1 MVPNNIKFALRHLW
15 LNRLYSGINIVGLAT
30 GITCML
36 FAVLYWSDEHSFDT
50 FHKANPH
57 LYRITTTL
65 TDKEGEESQTGGTGQ
80 VQGPAFKAAVPEL
93 KQYVRVF
100 GGAIFNDIRTED
112 KNLKLRPLFVDPA
125 FFEVFTFRLLH
136 GDSKTA
142 LRDVNA
148 VVVTES
154 TARKFFNSTDVV
166 GRLLQMDADPSFE
179 KLGKPLLITGVVQD
193 PPHNSSLQ
201 FDVLFTFDFLRLSF
215 EDTNWL
221 NTYLGT
227 FVVLHP
233 GADKHAVLKKFERVY
248 ARHAKEQV
256 GDKNFNIYGYD
267 PKIKYGLQPITD
279 IHLNPLGLTGNS
291 ESGVVNGSSRVY
303 SYLFMGI
310 AVFVLLMAGINIINI
325 TIGSSL
331 KRAKEVGI
339 RKIAGGSRWQIIRH
353 FLNESAI
360 LCVIAFLLSLVLMQ
374 ALLPWF
380 NHLSGKQLLFL
391 EALNAKLLLYAA
403 LVLLAIIGL
412 TGFYPAYIV
421 SRFKASEALY
431 NKQKLTGRHAFG
443 RSLVVVQFSLAV
455 FLLIGTLVYYG
466 QMHYIRT
473 KNLGY
478 NPSQVIYTTVS
489 GDRDYK
495 TVMGFLKNELAKEP
509 SISRVSFGTEGW
521 KETAT
526 ANNRSFNIQYKNI
539 DEHFLSLLEIPL
551 QAGRNLSGQFKTD
564 TKEGALVNE
573 TFLKVSGITDP
584 VGKRI
589 KVHRDDSTF
598 KTIQGVVKDFH
609 FGSLREP
616 IQPMVLYMMDVPGGG
631 IWVKFETARQKEAMA
646 ALERIYKQAMPDAVY
661 EYQFLDE
668 LNARQYIQEARWQQ
682 VISIATGISFVIC
695 CLGLFGLAHLSAHQR
710 IKEIGIR
717 KTLGASVSQ
726 IVTLLSGS
734 FLKLVLIAFV
744 IAAPVSWLVMNR
756 WLEDFAYRIHIGPG
770 IFLAAGAM
778 AFVIAML
785 AVSVQAVKAAIS
797 NPVKS
802 LRTE

>member
-1 MVPNNIKFALRHLW
+1 
-15 LNRLYSGINIVGLAT
+15 
-30 GITCML
+30 
-36 FAVLYWSDEHSFDT
+36 
-50 FHKANPH
+50 
-57 LYRITTTL
+57 
-65 TDKEGEESQTGGTGQ
+65 
-80 VQGPAFKAAVPEL
+80 
-93 KQYVRVF
+93 
-100 GGAIFNDIRTED
+100 
-112 KNLKLRPLFVDPA
+112 
-125 FFEVFTFRLLH
+125 
-136 GDSKTA
+136 
-142 LRDVNA
+142 
-148 VVVTES
+148 
-154 TARKFFNSTDVV
+154 
-166 GRLLQMDADPSFE
+166 
-179 KLGKPLLITGVVQD
+179 
-193 PPHNSSLQ
+193 
-201 FDVLFTFDFLRLSF
+201 
-215 EDTNWL
+215 
-221 NTYLGT
+221 
-227 FVVLHP
+227 
-233 GADKHAVLKKFERVY
+233 
-248 ARHAKEQV
+248 
-256 GDKNFNIYGYD
+256 
-267 PKIKYGLQPITD
+267 
-279 IHLNPLGLTGNS
+279 
-291 ESGVVNGSSRVY
+291 
-303 SYLFMGI
+303 
-310 AVFVLLMAGINIINI
+310 
-325 TIGSSL
+325 
-331 KRAKEVGI
+331 
-339 RKIAGGSRWQIIRH
+339 
-353 FLNESAI
+353 
-360 LCVIAFLLSLVLMQ
+360 
-374 ALLPWF
+374 
-380 NHLSGKQLLFL
+380 
-391 EALNAKLLLYAA
+391 
-403 LVLLAIIGL
+403 
-412 TGFYPAYIV
+412 
-421 SRFKASEALY
+421 
-431 NKQKLTGRHAFG
+431 
-443 RSLVVVQFSLAV
+443 
-455 FLLIGTLVYYG
+455 
-466 QMHYIRT
+466 
-473 KNLGY
+473 
-478 NPSQVIYTTVS
+478 
-489 GDRDYK
+489 
-495 TVMGFLKNELAKEP
+495 MGFLKNELAKEP

-616 IQPMVLYMMDVPGGG
+616 IQPMVLYMTDVPGGG

-756 WLEDFAYRIHIGPG
+756 WLEDFAYRIHIGSG
-770 IFLAAGAM
+770 VFLAAGAM

-785 AVSVQAVKAAIS
+785 AVSVQAVKAAIT